1 MARLAVFV
9 SAIGILGTVGC
20 AATMSH
26 ATPGQEPGPPPATP
40 TPTLDSVTAAVLADA
55 AKRTGIDKSA
65 LVVQSAE
72 AVTWAD
78 GSLGCPAPDM
88 SYTMAEVPGYRV
100 RIVAG
105 GQELDYHSNRRGD
118 FLLCPAGRAIDP
130 TGPVAY

>member
-1 MARLAVFV
+1 MPRLAMLV
-9 SAIGILGTVGC
+9 SVITILNVVGS
-20 AATMSH
+20 APTTSH
-26 ATPGQEPGPPPATP
+26 ATPSQEPGRPLATS

-55 AKRTGIDKSA
+55 AERTGMDKSA
-65 LVVQSAE
+65 LVLQSAE

-100 RIVAG
+100 RILAG
-105 GQELDYHSNRRGD
+105 NQELDYHANRRGD
-118 FLLCPAGRAIDP
+118 FVLCPAGRAIDP